1 MDGLRNLL
9 KAVVSPLALTT
20 FTNYFLSFFLS
31 FFFFSFFCGW
41 QSATTTIMKLFFEIT
56 ALSDPLGLK

>member
-31 FFFFSFFCGW
+31 FFFFLAFFADGKA
-41 QSATTTIMKLFFEIT
+41 QQQPS
-56 ALSDPLGLK
+56 